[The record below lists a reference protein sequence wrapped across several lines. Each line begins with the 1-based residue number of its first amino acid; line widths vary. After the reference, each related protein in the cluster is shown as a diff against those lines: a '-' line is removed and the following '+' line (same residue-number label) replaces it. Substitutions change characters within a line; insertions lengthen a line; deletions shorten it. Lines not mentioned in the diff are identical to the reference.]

1 MKAVSSRLNHSLVTR
16 FMRSQFSKSAFLQ
29 VKEYTLDNEL
39 TIWLNEDH
47 SQPKIFGA
55 VVVKAGARD
64 CPNTGIAHYFEHM
77 MFKGTDKIGTTDY
90 KAEKILLDNIADKY
104 DILAETEDPE
114 QRAQLQMVI
123 NDLSVRAAEYVIP
136 NEFDRLISR
145 YGGTKLNAGT
155 SYDYTLYFNTFSPQ
169 YIAQWAEINS
179 ERLMNP
185 VFRLFQSELETVY
198 EERNMYGDAMASMA
212 IEKITERYFYP
223 HPYAYPI
230 IGSAENL
237 KNPRLSEMR
246 RFFEKYYVASNMGLI
261 LSGDFHSEEV
271 MPILASTFGRLRT
284 GNPPRREVVALPPFK
299 GKEKVKVRIPMTF
312 VKILAM
318 GFRGVPANH
327 PDQVAL
333 NVAVSLLNNSNGT
346 GFLDK
351 LTVEH
356 KVMGA
361 MAINQSMNEAGILGL
376 LVFPKFLFQS
386 YGAAEKLVWQQIKRV
401 QQGDFSEETFRSLKL
416 EQKREYASKLEDIH
430 SRAEVMMRIF
440 SQGKSWQD
448 YLDEV
453 KRIDAL
459 TRADVIAVAK
469 KYFTENYLYVTK
481 ETGRYPKLAL
491 PKPNYA
497 PIIPKNADASSDYVK
512 QLERIPARETTPHF
526 LDFEQDVYRKQLTP
540 LVTLYVTPNSVN
552 DIFSLTLC
560 HGVGKLER
568 KELAKLAAYLPFVAT
583 ESMSFE
589 AFRSKLQELGS
600 TLLFD
605 VTDTDFRIMLNGF
618 DSHLTETL
626 TLLGDF
632 MRHAKPD
639 EKKLRQLI
647 DEEKVVEKSL
657 FHSSEHVADML
668 LEKVMYGD
676 ASRYLT
682 KLSLGELKKLKGKQ
696 LIQCFQEIRRVA
708 CDVHYCGTLPEE
720 EVAEAIRLCLPIE
733 EVQVPSNWFYNRS
746 LQHHERPTIYLMEM
760 KEVTQSV
767 IYAYMYLEPL
777 SGQRDY
783 HLARLFNSYFGGDM
797 SSLMFQEIREFRSY
811 AYEVSAR
818 LKHPPLNHV
827 EYPAS
832 FVMRLA
838 TQADKTV
845 DAMEVLESL
854 VRDMPQRPDR
864 VESVKRTIRNWVNNE
879 YPSSR
884 SLSLKIAKFLHE
896 GYQSDPNKDY
906 VEVIEPMRME
916 EIMDFY
922 EHHVQGGQLVYAI
935 VGNSKQMDL
944 SRLARFGEIIKVKKK
959 DIYR

>member
-1 MKAVSSRLNHSLVTR
+1 
-16 FMRSQFSKSAFLQ
+16 MRSQFSKSAFLQ
-29 VKEYTLDNEL
+29 VKEYTLGNEL

-136 NEFDRLISR
+136 NEFDRLISC

-540 LVTLYVTPNSVN
+540 LVTLYVAPNSVN

-746 LQHHERPTIYLMEM
+746 LRHHERPTIYLMEM

>member
-1 MKAVSSRLNHSLVTR
+1 
-16 FMRSQFSKSAFLQ
+16 MRSQFSKSAFLQ

-271 MPILASTFGRLRT
+271 MPILTSTFGRLRT

-647 DEEKVVEKSL
+647 DEEKVLEKSL

-720 EVAEAIRLCLPIE
+720 KVAEAIRLCLPIE

-746 LQHHERPTIYLMEM
+746 LQHHERPMIYLMEM

>member
-185 VFRLFQSELETVY
+185 VFRLFPSELETVY

-746 LQHHERPTIYLMEM
+746 LRHHERPTIYLMEM

-864 VESVKRTIRNWVNNE
+864 VESVKRTIRNRVNNE

>member
-1 MKAVSSRLNHSLVTR
+1 MH
-16 FMRSQFSKSAFLQ
+16 
-29 VKEYTLDNEL
+29 NEL
-39 TIWLNEDH
+39 TVWLNEDH

-114 QRAQLQMVI
+114 QRAQLQKVI

-155 SYDYTLYFNTFSPQ
+155 SYDYTLYFNTFSSQ
-169 YIAQWAEINS
+169 YIAQWAEVNS

-198 EERNMYGDAMASMA
+198 EEKNMYGDAMASMA

-271 MPILASTFGRLRT
+271 LPILDATFGRLRT
-284 GNPPRREVVALPPFK
+284 GNPPRREVVALPPFQ

-386 YGAAEKLVWQQIKRV
+386 YGAAEKLVWQQIRRV

-481 ETGRYPKLAL
+481 ETGRYPKQAL

-526 LDFEQDVYRKQLTP
+526 LDFEQDVYRESLTP
-540 LVTLYVTPNSVN
+540 WVTLYVTPNSVN
-552 DIFSLTLC
+552 DIFSLTLS

-568 KELAKLAAYLPFVAT
+568 KELEKLAAYLPLVAT
-583 ESMSFE
+583 ESLSFE

-605 VTDTDFRIMLNGF
+605 VTDTDFRILLNGF
-618 DSHLTETL
+618 DAHLTETVA
-626 TLLGDF
+626 LLGDF
-632 MRHAKPD
+632 LRHAKPY
-639 EKKLRQLI
+639 EKKLHQLI
-647 DEEKVVEKSL
+647 DEEKVAEKSL
-657 FHSSEHVADML
+657 FHSSENVAEML

-682 KLSLGELKKLKGKQ
+682 KLSLGEVKKLKGKQ
-696 LIQCFQEIRRVA
+696 LIRCFQEIRRTA
-708 CDVHYCGTLPEE
+708 CDVHYCGSLPEQ
-720 EVAEAIRLCLPIE
+720 EVVKAIRQHLPIE
-733 EVQVPSNWFYNRS
+733 EVTVPSNWFYNRS
-746 LQHHERPTIYLMEM
+746 LRHYERPTIYLMEM
-760 KEVTQSV
+760 KELAQSV
-767 IYAYMYLEPL
+767 IYAYMYVDPL
-777 SGQRDY
+777 SDQREF

-811 AYEVSAR
+811 AYQVSAR

-827 EYPAS
+827 EQPAS

-838 TQADKTV
+838 TQADKTA

-854 VRDMPQRPDR
+854 VRDMPQRPER

-906 VEVIEPMRME
+906 VEMIGPIRME

-922 EHHVQGGQLVYAI
+922 ERHIQNGQLVYAI

-944 SRLARFGEIIKVKKK
+944 NRLARFGEIIKVKKK

>member
-271 MPILASTFGRLRT
+271 MPILTSTFGRLRT

-647 DEEKVVEKSL
+647 DEEKVLEKSL

-746 LQHHERPTIYLMEM
+746 LQHHERPMIYLMEM

>member
-1 MKAVSSRLNHSLVTR
+1 
-16 FMRSQFSKSAFLQ
+16 MRSQFSKSAFLQ
-29 VKEYTLDNEL
+29 VKEHQLHNEL
-39 TIWLNEDH
+39 TVWLNEDH

-114 QRAQLQMVI
+114 QRAQLQKVI

-155 SYDYTLYFNTFSPQ
+155 SYDYTLYFNTFSSQ

-198 EERNMYGDAMASMA
+198 EEKNMYGDAMASMA

-271 MPILASTFGRLRT
+271 LPILDATFGRLRT
-284 GNPPRREVVALPPFK
+284 GNPPRREVVALPPFQ

-386 YGAAEKLVWQQIKRV
+386 YGAAEKLVWQQIRRV

-453 KRIDAL
+453 KRIDVL

-481 ETGRYPKLAL
+481 ETGRYPKQAL

-526 LDFEQDVYRKQLTP
+526 LDFEQDVYRESLTP
-540 LVTLYVTPNSVN
+540 WVTLYVTPNSVN
-552 DIFSLTLC
+552 DIFSLTLS

-568 KELAKLAAYLPFVAT
+568 KELEKLAAYLPLVAT
-583 ESMSFE
+583 ESLSFE

-605 VTDTDFRIMLNGF
+605 VTDTDFRILLNGF
-618 DSHLTETL
+618 DAHLTETVA
-626 TLLGDF
+626 LLGDF
-632 MRHAKPD
+632 LRHAKPD
-639 EKKLRQLI
+639 EKKLHQLI
-647 DEEKVVEKSL
+647 DEEKVAEKSL
-657 FHSSEHVADML
+657 FHSSENVAEML

-682 KLSLGELKKLKGKQ
+682 KLSLGEVKKLKGKQ
-696 LIQCFQEIRRVA
+696 LIRCFQEIRRTA
-708 CDVHYCGTLPEE
+708 CDVHYCGSLPEQ
-720 EVAEAIRLCLPIE
+720 EVVKAIRQHLPIE
-733 EVQVPSNWFYNRS
+733 EVTVPSNWFYNRS
-746 LQHHERPTIYLMEM
+746 LRHYERPTIYLMEM
-760 KEVTQSV
+760 KELTQSV
-767 IYAYMYLEPL
+767 IYAYMYVDPL
-777 SGQRDY
+777 SDQREF

-811 AYEVSAR
+811 AYQVSAR

-827 EYPAS
+827 EQPAS

-838 TQADKTV
+838 TQADKTA

-854 VRDMPQRPDR
+854 VRDMPQRPER

-906 VEVIEPMRME
+906 VEMIGPIRME

-922 EHHVQGGQLVYAI
+922 ERHIQNGQLVYAI

-944 SRLARFGEIIKVKKK
+944 NRLARFGEIIKVKKK

>member
-1 MKAVSSRLNHSLVTR
+1 
-16 FMRSQFSKSAFLQ
+16 MRSQFSKSAFLQ
-29 VKEYTLDNEL
+29 VKEYKLRNEL
-39 TIWLNEDH
+39 TVWLNEDH

-55 VVVKAGARD
+55 VVVKAGAKD

-90 KAEKILLDNIADKY
+90 KAEKVLLDNIADKY
-104 DILAETEDPE
+104 DILAETKDPE
-114 QRAQLQMVI
+114 QRAQLQQVI

-198 EERNMYGDAMASMA
+198 EEKNMYGDAMASMA

-261 LSGDFHSEEV
+261 LSGDFHAEEV
-271 MPILASTFGRLRT
+271 MPILESTFARLRK
-284 GNPPRREVVALPPFK
+284 GQPPRREVVALPPFK
-299 GKEKVKVRIPMTF
+299 GKEKVKVRIPMAF

-318 GFRGVPANH
+318 AFRGVPANH

-333 NVAVSLLNNSNGT
+333 NVAISLLNNANGT

-361 MAINQSMNEAGILGL
+361 MAINQSLNEAGILGL
-376 LVFPKFLFQS
+376 LVFPKFFFQS

-448 YLDEV
+448 YLTEV

-459 TRADVIAVAK
+459 TREDVIAVAR

-481 ETGRYPKLAL
+481 ETGRYPKQAL

-497 PIIPKNADASSDYVK
+497 PIIPKNADASSEYVK
-512 QLERIPARETTPHF
+512 QLEQLPAKETHPHF
-526 LDFEQDVYRKQLTP
+526 LDFERDIVREPLTP
-540 LVTLYVTPNSVN
+540 LVTLYVAPNSVN
-552 DIFSLTLC
+552 DLFSMTLC
-560 HGVGKLER
+560 YGVGKLAR
-568 KELAKLAAYLPFVAT
+568 KELEKLAAYLPLVAT
-583 ESMSFE
+583 ETMSFE
-589 AFRSKLQELGS
+589 QFRGKLQELGS

-605 VTDTDFRIMLNGF
+605 TTDNDFRILLNGF

-626 TLLGDF
+626 TLLGHF
-632 MRHAKPD
+632 LRHAKPD
-639 EKKLRQLI
+639 DKKMRQLI

-657 FHSSEHVADML
+657 FHSSENVADML

-676 ASRYLT
+676 NSRYLT
-682 KLSLGELKKLKGKQ
+682 KLALSEVKKLKGEQ
-696 LIQCFQEIRRVA
+696 LIRCFHEIRQMA
-708 CDVHYCGTLPEE
+708 CDVHYYGTLPME
-720 EVAEAIRLCLPIE
+720 EVATAIRQCLPIE
-733 EVQVPSNWFYNRS
+733 EVQAPSNWFHCRP
-746 LQHHERPTIYLMEM
+746 LQHYDKPTIYLMEM
-760 KEVTQSV
+760 KEMTQSV

-777 SGQRDY
+777 SGLRDF

-818 LKHPPLNHV
+818 LKHPPLTHV
-827 EYPAS
+827 EQPAS

-854 VRDMPQRPDR
+854 VRDMPQRPER

-879 YPSSR
+879 YPANR
-884 SLSLKIAKFLHE
+884 MLSLKIAKFLHE
-896 GYQSDPNKDY
+896 GYQSDPNEDY
-906 VEVIEPMRME
+906 LRAIEPMRME

-922 EHHVQGGQLVYAI
+922 AQHVQGGQLVYAI

-944 SRLARFGEIIKVKKK
+944 KRLARFGEIIKVKKK

>member
-1 MKAVSSRLNHSLVTR
+1 MKAVYSRLNHSLVTR

-29 VKEYTLDNEL
+29 VKEYTLGNEL
-39 TIWLNEDH
+39 TVWLNEDH
-47 SQPKIFGA
+47 SQPKVFGA

-114 QRAQLQMVI
+114 QRAQLQKVI

-198 EERNMYGDAMASMA
+198 EEKNMYGDAMASMA

-271 MPILASTFGRLRT
+271 IPILESTFGRLRK
-284 GNPPRREVVALPPFK
+284 GQPPRREVVALPPFQ

-416 EQKREYASKLEDIH
+416 EQKREYASKLEDLD
-430 SRAEVMMRIF
+430 SRVEVMMRIF

-459 TRADVIAVAK
+459 TRADVVAVAK

-481 ETGRYPKLAL
+481 ETGRYPKQAL
-491 PKPNYA
+491 PKPDYA
-497 PIIPKNADASSDYVK
+497 PIIPRNADASSDYVK
-512 QLERIPARETTPHF
+512 QLERIPARESTPHF
-526 LDFEQDVYRKQLTP
+526 LDFEQDVYRAQLTP
-540 LVTLYVTPNSVN
+540 LVTLYVTPNAVN

-568 KELAKLAAYLPFVAT
+568 KELEKLAAYLPFVAT
-583 ESMSFE
+583 ESMCFE

-605 VTDTDFRIMLNGF
+605 VTDNDFRILLNGF
-618 DSHLTETL
+618 DSHLMETL
-626 TLLGDF
+626 MLLGDF

-647 DEEKVVEKSL
+647 DEEKVTEKSL
-657 FHSSEHVADML
+657 FHSNENVADML

-676 ASRYLT
+676 ASRFLT
-682 KLSLGELKKLKGKQ
+682 KLTLGEVKKLKGKQ
-696 LIQCFQEIRRVA
+696 LIRCFQEVRQIA
-708 CDVHYCGTLPEE
+708 CDVHYCGTLPEM
-720 EVAEAIRLCLPIE
+720 EVEAAIRQYLPIE
-733 EVQVPSNWFYNRS
+733 EVTVPSTWLYNRS
-746 LQHHERPTIYLMEM
+746 LRHYERPTIYLMEM

-777 SGQRDY
+777 SGLRDF

-811 AYEVSAR
+811 AYQVSAR
-818 LKHPPLNHV
+818 LKHPPLNQV
-827 EYPAS
+827 EQPAS

-838 TQADKTV
+838 TQADKTA

-854 VRDMPQRPDR
+854 VRDMPQRPER

-906 VEVIEPMRME
+906 VEVIKPMRME

-922 EHHVQGGQLVYAI
+922 KRHVQNGQLVYAI

-944 SRLARFGEIIKVKKK
+944 NRLSRFGEIIRVKKK

>member
-29 VKEYTLDNEL
+29 VKEYTLGNEL

-647 DEEKVVEKSL
+647 DEEKVLEKSL

>member
-198 EERNMYGDAMASMA
+198 EDRNMYGDAMASMA

-271 MPILASTFGRLRT
+271 MPILTSTFGRLRT

-668 LEKVMYGD
+668 LERVMYGD

-746 LQHHERPTIYLMEM
+746 LRHHERPTIYLMEM

>member
-271 MPILASTFGRLRT
+271 MPILTSTFGRLRT

-526 LDFEQDVYRKQLTP
+526 LDFEQDVYREQLTP

-647 DEEKVVEKSL
+647 DEEKVLEKSL

-746 LQHHERPTIYLMEM
+746 LRHHERPTIYLMEM

>member
-1 MKAVSSRLNHSLVTR
+1 
-16 FMRSQFSKSAFLQ
+16 
-29 VKEYTLDNEL
+29 
-39 TIWLNEDH
+39 
-47 SQPKIFGA
+47 
-55 VVVKAGARD
+55 
-64 CPNTGIAHYFEHM
+64 
-77 MFKGTDKIGTTDY
+77 
-90 KAEKILLDNIADKY
+90 
-104 DILAETEDPE
+104 
-114 QRAQLQMVI
+114 MVI

-647 DEEKVVEKSL
+647 DEEKVLEKSL

-746 LQHHERPTIYLMEM
+746 LQHHERPMIYLMEM

-783 HLARLFNSYFGGDM
+783 HLARLFNNYFGGDM

-811 AYEVSAR
+811 AYEVSTR

>member
-1 MKAVSSRLNHSLVTR
+1 
-16 FMRSQFSKSAFLQ
+16 MRSQFSKSAFLQ
-29 VKEYTLDNEL
+29 VKEHQLHNEL
-39 TIWLNEDH
+39 TVWLNEDH

-114 QRAQLQMVI
+114 QRAQLQKVI

-155 SYDYTLYFNTFSPQ
+155 SYDYTLYFNTFSSQ

-198 EERNMYGDAMASMA
+198 EEKNMYGDAMASMA

-271 MPILASTFGRLRT
+271 LPILDATFGRLRT
-284 GNPPRREVVALPPFK
+284 GNPPRREVVALPPFQ

-312 VKILAM
+312 VKILVM

-386 YGAAEKLVWQQIKRV
+386 YGAAEKLVWQQIRRV

-481 ETGRYPKLAL
+481 ETGRYPKQAL

-526 LDFEQDVYRKQLTP
+526 LDFEQDVYRESLTP
-540 LVTLYVTPNSVN
+540 WVTLYVTPNSVN
-552 DIFSLTLC
+552 DIFSLTLS

-568 KELAKLAAYLPFVAT
+568 KELEKLAAYLPLVAT
-583 ESMSFE
+583 ESLSFE

-605 VTDTDFRIMLNGF
+605 VTDTDFRILLNGF
-618 DSHLTETL
+618 DAHLTETVA
-626 TLLGDF
+626 LLGDF
-632 MRHAKPD
+632 LRHAKPD
-639 EKKLRQLI
+639 EKKLHQLI
-647 DEEKVVEKSL
+647 DEEKVAEKSL
-657 FHSSEHVADML
+657 FHSSENVAEML

-682 KLSLGELKKLKGKQ
+682 KLSLGEVKKLKGKQ
-696 LIQCFQEIRRVA
+696 LIRCFQEIRRTA
-708 CDVHYCGTLPEE
+708 CDVHYCGSLPEQ
-720 EVAEAIRLCLPIE
+720 EVVKAIRQHLPIE
-733 EVQVPSNWFYNRS
+733 EVTVPSNWFYNRS
-746 LQHHERPTIYLMEM
+746 LRHYERPTIYLMEM
-760 KEVTQSV
+760 KELTQSV
-767 IYAYMYLEPL
+767 IYAYMYVDPL
-777 SGQRDY
+777 SDQREF

-811 AYEVSAR
+811 AYQVSAR

-827 EYPAS
+827 EQPAS

-838 TQADKTV
+838 TQADKTA

-854 VRDMPQRPDR
+854 VRDMPQRPER

-906 VEVIEPMRME
+906 VEMIGPIRME

-922 EHHVQGGQLVYAI
+922 ERHIQNGQLVYAI

-944 SRLARFGEIIKVKKK
+944 NRLARFGEIIKVKKK